1 VARED
6 LPAHPRRLRD
16 AVGAAHERPGLQAD
30 LVAAPPGGGAKTP
43 PIQPVSAAQPDADE
57 AAADSREPGY
67 PLAFFLL
74 LGLLLAGFAA
84 VMPAVGPLLPGVT
97 WGELAMWTGFIAASH
112 LLVLPA
118 LPRNYLE
125 VSLGAPVITASA
137 VLLPPP
143 LVVLINFIGFV
154 NERELRLEAPLAL
167 SLFNRAQLALS
178 AGAAA
183 VAAQAQPWGQ
193 VVGAVVAVLVYN
205 LLNTIF
211 VTLSLTTRRRVE
223 VSQAARMATAPFP
236 GFMVDFGLVT
246 LLALYV
252 VLAYDTAGPFAVGLL
267 ALPLWLGFSALRS
280 SRKAE
285 DRAEELADRV
295 RELETLNAA
304 ATEFLTARRGDHAS
318 FVATGALGR
327 ALDSDQVDV
336 ALDGHLHR
344 DDLRSLSVPGAE
356 PAAVGVPHGLSE
368 RQLAVVEAIAGLLG
382 MTLVRQQLEQDLAE
396 VQRARAALSGRIL
409 EEGTRERSRIALEIH
424 DDVLPSLA
432 AAQIQADNV
441 RSAIAAGAV
450 DRASDI
456 ARATYEAA
464 HAGIGRLREVLD
476 DLHRQILVP
485 GALRPHLLDA
495 LAELRMHHGIDGE
508 LVAAEELP
516 PLPHAVEILVLE
528 TVRGCLANV
537 ARHAGAGAIEVHL
550 DVTEATI
557 AVEVR
562 DDGRGFD
569 PEAVEEG
576 HHGLALMAQR
586 VELAR
591 GRFAVDSAPG
601 KGTRVRAE
609 VPM

>member
-1 VARED
+1 
-6 LPAHPRRLRD
+6 
-16 AVGAAHERPGLQAD
+16 
-30 LVAAPPGGGAKTP
+30 
-43 PIQPVSAAQPDADE
+43 
-57 AAADSREPGY
+57 
-67 PLAFFLL
+67 LL
-74 LGLLLAGFAA
+74 LGLLGAAFAA
-84 VMPAVGPLLPGVT
+84 VLPAIWRGVPEVPV
-97 WGELAMWTGFIAASH
+97 GELAMWTGFIAASH

-143 LVVLINFIGFV
+143 VVVLINFVGFV

-167 SLFNRAQLALS
+167 SLFNRLQLALS

-183 VAAQAQPWGQ
+183 VAAQAQPWGP
-193 VVGAVVAVLVYN
+193 VVGAVVAVLIYN
-205 LLNTIF
+205 FLNTTF
-211 VTLSLTTRRRVE
+211 VTASLATRRRVE
-223 VSQAARMATAPFP
+223 VGAAARMATAPFP
-236 GFMVDFGLVT
+236 GFMVDFLLVT

-327 ALDSDQVDV
+327 ALDDDAVEV
-336 ALDGHLHR
+336 ALDGRLHR
-344 DDLRSLSVPGAE
+344 EELQALPVPGAE
-356 PAAVGVPHGLSE
+356 PAMVGVPHGLSA
-368 RQLAVVEAIAGLLG
+368 RQLAVVEAIGGLLG
-382 MTLVRQQLEQDLAE
+382 MTLVRQHLETELAE

-441 RSAIAAGAV
+441 RSALAAGAF
-450 DRASDI
+450 DRAGDI
-456 ARATYEAA
+456 ARATYEAS
-464 HAGIGRLREVLD
+464 HAAIGRLREVLD

-495 LAELRMHHGIDGE
+495 LSEVRLHHGLAGRLEAPD
-508 LVAAEELP
+508 ELP
-516 PLPHAVEILVLE
+516 PLPHAVEILILE

-537 ARHAGAGAIEVHL
+537 ARHAAASSVEVRLQVSERAIDL
-550 DVTEATI
+550 
-557 AVEVR
+557 EVR

-591 GRFAVDSAPG
+591 GRFRVESAPG
-601 KGTRVRAE
+601 AGTQVLVE

>member
-1 VARED
+1 
-6 LPAHPRRLRD
+6 
-16 AVGAAHERPGLQAD
+16 
-30 LVAAPPGGGAKTP
+30 
-43 PIQPVSAAQPDADE
+43 
-57 AAADSREPGY
+57 
-67 PLAFFLL
+67 LL
-74 LGLLLAGFAA
+74 LGLLVAGFAS
-84 VMPAVGPLLPGVT
+84 VLPAAWQALPDVS

-125 VSLGAPVITASA
+125 VSLGAPVILASA

-143 LVVLINFIGFV
+143 IVVLINFLGFV

-167 SLFNRAQLALS
+167 SVFNRAQLALS

-183 VAAQAQPWGQ
+183 VAAQAQPWNQ
-193 VVGAVVAVLVYN
+193 VAGTVVAVLVYN

-211 VTLSLTTRRRVE
+211 VTASLTTRRRVE
-223 VSQAARMATAPFP
+223 VGEAARMATAPFP

-304 ATEFLTARRGDHAS
+304 ATEFLTARQGDHAA

-327 ALDSDQVDV
+327 ALDSDEVEV
-336 ALDGHLHR
+336 ALDGTLHR
-344 DDLRSLSVPGAE
+344 DELHRVPVPGLE
-356 PAAVGVPHGLSE
+356 PAAVGVPHSLSE

-382 MTLVRQQLEQDLAE
+382 MTLLRQQLEQDLAE
-396 VQRARAALSGRIL
+396 VQSARAALSGRIL

-441 RSAIAAGAV
+441 RSALEAGAH
-450 DRASDI
+450 DRAIDI

-464 HAGIGRLREVLD
+464 HAAIGRLREVLD

-485 GALRPHLLDA
+485 GALRPHLVDA
-495 LAELRMHHGIDGE
+495 ISELRMRHGVEGAILAE
-508 LVAAEELP
+508 EELP
-516 PLPHAVEILVLE
+516 ALPHAVEILVLE

-537 ARHAGAGAIEVHL
+537 ARHAGADRVEVHL
-550 DVTEATI
+550 DVSDRAI
-557 AVEVR
+557 SLEVR

-569 PEAVEEG
+569 PDAVEEG
-576 HHGLALMAQR
+576 HHGLVLMAQR

-591 GRFAVDSAPG
+591 GRFSVESAAG
-601 KGTRVRAE
+601 SGTRVRAE